1 VLVLWDTENVAEF
14 RRHDRGRGVAGI
26 W

>member
-1 VLVLWDTENVAEF
+1 VLWDTENVAEF